1 MKSPEILRRSGSER
15 GVRGIL
21 ASLFSRDAT
30 KMSSATASLFASIAL
45 ATLGAIGL
53 AYSLTHP
60 GVVAAIANR
69 MLAQAGLPLPAI
81 SPKAKAKQPVIDVEE
96 APAAQPGTVSIAAG
110 PYGHFETQAE
120 INGRSV
126 DVMVDTGA
134 SLVAL
139 TYDDAETLGIFVTPS
154 DFTHVAKTANGS
166 AHVAPVTISRISVG
180 DITVRN
186 VPAVVSERGK
196 SDRTLLGMS
205 FLGRL
210 SRVEMRGGTLVLQE

>member
-1 MKSPEILRRSGSER
+1 
-15 GVRGIL
+15 
-21 ASLFSRDAT
+21 
-30 KMSSATASLFASIAL
+30 MSSATVSLFASFAL
-45 ATLGAIGL
+45 AAAGAAGF
-53 AYSLTHP
+53 AYTLTHP
-60 GVVAAIANR
+60 GVVTDFARRLFDDAGAFQR
-69 MLAQAGLPLPAI
+69 GAQTNNFDPA
-81 SPKAKAKQPVIDVEE
+81 PERTAT
-96 APAAQPGTVSIAAG
+96 PAAGIGTVSLPAG
-110 PYGHFETQAE
+110 AYGHFEAKAE
-120 INGRSV
+120 INGRTI

-139 TYDDAETLGIFVTPS
+139 TYDDAQRLGIYVKPG
-154 DFTHVAKTANGS
+154 DFTHVAQTANGT
-166 AHVAPVTISRISVG
+166 ARVAPVTISRVTIG